1 MGEGRRCGWIF
12 KPKNRLDYQISPSQN
27 SKYRMFNL
35 SLRKIYKVSIQLST
49 LIEQAMECFLSPLR
63 FVSLSCCV
71 VHMATGSYWPLTKID
86 TWSNVDMTTTKMT
99 TPFVAISFPEQ
110 KGEKR
115 SLFSARLLQLFDLV
129 QQALGL
135 TPQQTSK
142 IYGYGCW
149 CGFGGMGR
157 TVDNFDL

>member
-1 MGEGRRCGWIF
+1 
-12 KPKNRLDYQISPSQN
+12 
-27 SKYRMFNL
+27 
-35 SLRKIYKVSIQLST
+35 
-49 LIEQAMECFLSPLR
+49 
-63 FVSLSCCV
+63 
-71 VHMATGSYWPLTKID
+71 
-86 TWSNVDMTTTKMT
+86 MTTTKMI
-99 TPFVAISFPEQ
+99 TPFVAISFPAD

-115 SLFSARLLQLFDLV
+115 FGVLSPRLEQLLELV

-135 TPQQTSK
+135 DLLQTYD